1 MSEKLNNKTI
11 DFKKSQ
17 DNYNIESKSQKML
30 STIDYNYPSL
40 NRKDLSDLSN
50 INDKNHQFKKL
61 NTNRDWS
68 LNLYNLDIEGS
79 SPRKFGYFFNKEDF
93 TNKNSDIEKSS
104 PRNYNKNINKKSF
117 NLTNDDIE
125 FSKPQCVKNA
135 TTRHTNPLE
144 PKYMIKNPDLL
155 PITPPRFIR
164 DSMDIKD
171 IRGSGPKKIG
181 NDKNLFKEPIMK
193 DIIKDSWP
201 RKPYLRKSKYEY
213 LDYRDVTN
221 TFINHRNTNPL
232 RPIYNWSYVD
242 DKKCFGPIDG
252 NYPLVYSKYL
262 YKNPFNL
269 TNKDIEDS
277 NTGSKNR
284 YTKFHGTNYSYNT
297 KDIEGAQGDTL
308 SRGIITTRHINP
320 IVPKY
325 KYLGHSE
332 IPNIDNNPYFTGFQ
346 SSGHYGKNDQTKPNN
361 MNINRNTFNNI
372 KTFRNINE
380 NNNTMDNNSKVIL
393 NKNENNNK
401 LNINN
406 NEHIN
411 GNNKILEKKIKIVD
425 NKNENKDKYKVFV
438 RSDGKPDFGNFP
450 VFNDKVDF
458 EKNHFKKPEKFFG
471 LSHYQYLIPSEFNKN
486 QINLNQINQNQ
497 VDKLKIPVKPIN
509 KKEIKKRSFSTFSQ
523 EDNNYYTKL
532 DDFMSSRNLKYIENQ
547 IQNKNDNENNGS
559 NPNQN
564 SENGKAENESIEN
577 NNNIENKK

>member
-17 DNYNIESKSQKML
+17 DKNSIETKSQKVL

-40 NRKDLSDLSN
+40 NRKDLSDLTN

-93 TNKNSDIEKSS
+93 INKNSDIEKSS

-144 PKYMIKNPDLL
+144 PKYMIKNPELL
-155 PITPPRFIR
+155 PITPPKFIR

-181 NDKNLFKEPIMK
+181 NEKNLFKEPIMK

-213 LDYRDVTN
+213 LNYGDVTN

-269 TNKDIEDS
+269 TNKDIDDS

-332 IPNIDNNPYFTGFQ
+332 IPNIDNNPYFAGFQ
-346 SSGHYGKNDQTKPNN
+346 SSGHYGKNDQTKAIDMKTNK
-361 MNINRNTFNNI
+361 NTFNNI
-372 KTFRNINE
+372 KTFRNING
-380 NNNTMDNNSKVIL
+380 NNNAMDNNSEVIL
-393 NKNENNNK
+393 NKKENNNK
-401 LNINN
+401 SNINN

-458 EKNHFKKPEKFFG
+458 EKNNFKKPEKFFG
-471 LSHYQYLIPSEFNKN
+471 LSHYQYLTPSE
-486 QINLNQINQNQ
+486 LNQNQ
-497 VDKLKIPVKPIN
+497 VGKNKVEKLKIPVKPIN
-509 KKEIKKRSFSTFSQ
+509 KKEIKRKSFSTFSQ

-532 DDFMSSRNLKYIENQ
+532 DDFMNSRNLKYIENQ
-547 IQNKNDNENNGS
+547 IQNQNEKIINENNGS
-559 NPNQN
+559 SLGSFKKNYIVL
-564 SENGKAENESIEN
+564 SEIWLSIKVY
-577 NNNIENKK
+577 IFC

>member
-1 MSEKLNNKTI
+1 MSEKINNKTI
-11 DFKKSQ
+11 DFNLIIQ
-17 DNYNIESKSQKML
+17 DRDNSKTKSQKVL
-30 STIDYNYPSL
+30 STIDYLYPSL

-104 PRNYNKNINKKSF
+104 PKNYNKNINKKSF

-125 FSKPQCVKNA
+125 FSKPQCVKNT

-144 PKYMIKNPDLL
+144 PKYMIKNPEIM
-155 PITPPRFIR
+155 PITPPKFIR
-164 DSMDIKD
+164 DSMEIKD

-181 NDKNLFKEPIMK
+181 NDKNLFKEPIIK

-221 TFINHRNTNPL
+221 KFENHRNTNPL

-269 TNKDIEDS
+269 SNKDIDDS

-297 KDIEGAQGDTL
+297 RDIKGAQGDTF
-308 SRGIITTRHINP
+308 SRGIITTRNTNP
-320 IVPKY
+320 LVPKY

-346 SSGHYGKNDQTKPNN
+346 SPGHYGKRDQKKT
-361 MNINRNTFNNI
+361 IDLNRNSFNNI
-372 KTFRNINE
+372 KSFRNING
-380 NNNTMDNNSKVIL
+380 NKNTIDNNSEIIL
-393 NKNENNNK
+393 EKKEKNNSLNNN
-401 LNINN
+401 NITNN

-411 GNNKILEKKIKIVD
+411 ENNKILEKKIKIVD
-425 NKNENKDKYKVFV
+425 NKNENKDKYKDCI
-438 RSDGKPDFGNFP
+438 RNEEKPDFGNFTS
-450 VFNDKVDF
+450 FNDKIDF
-458 EKNHFKKPEKFFG
+458 NKNKYKKPETFFG
-471 LSHYQYLIPSEFNKN
+471 LSHYQHLIPSD
-486 QINLNQINQNQ
+486 LNQNKLIQNQ
-497 VDKLKIPVKPIN
+497 DEKLKIPLKPLN
-509 KKEIKKRSFSTFSQ
+509 RKEFKSRSVSTFSQ
-523 EDNNYYTKL
+523 KDNNYYTKL
-532 DDFMSSRNLKYIENQ
+532 DNFINSRNLNYIENKVQ
-547 IQNKNDNENNGS
+547 NQNEKIINKNI
-559 NPNQN
+559 NPVLNQN
-564 SENGKAENESIEN
+564 NEKGNIEN
-577 NNNIENKK
+577 DNIEKNNIESNK